1 MDPSSLAT
9 ELRQQMR
16 ERPYWTT
23 AVCVG
28 AGWMLGRIL
37 PVRSFLVLAGIGA
50 RAAATSAFESAIR
63 DRLRPVG
70 TREARK

>member
-1 MDPSSLAT
+1 MDQSSLVT

-23 AVCVG
+23 AVCFG

-37 PVRSFLVLAGIGA
+37 PARSFLILAGIGA
-50 RAAATSAFESAIR
+50 RAAATSAVESAVR
-63 DRLRPVG
+63 DRLRPEEG
-70 TREARK
+70 DER